1 MKIEQEFFDPH
12 IAGTLGDSIEKAQE
26 LQVKLEKF
34 GPNLKVVNVNVEMQV
49 ASP

>member
-1 MKIEQEFFDPH
+1 MKIEQDFFDPH

-34 GPNLKVVNVNVEMQV
+34 GPNLKVVKMNAKMQV
-49 ASP
+49 ATP